1 MLGSQRGGGRQW
13 ASQACGVLPRGRA
26 GCREHSP
33 GRGVREVLPG
43 EKIQRMRSTKG
54 VGEVARER
62 GGKRTAGEGASCG
75 KAGGKKERGEL
86 KEPARIP
93 V

>member
-1 MLGSQRGGGRQW
+1 MSTHLGVGSGKSSQGKRH
-13 ASQACGVLPRGRA
+13 
-26 GCREHSP
+26 RE
-33 GRGVREVLPG
+33 
-43 EKIQRMRSTKG
+43 G

-75 KAGGKKERGEL
+75 KAGGKKELGEL

-93 V
+93 VWPESARREIPEDVLG